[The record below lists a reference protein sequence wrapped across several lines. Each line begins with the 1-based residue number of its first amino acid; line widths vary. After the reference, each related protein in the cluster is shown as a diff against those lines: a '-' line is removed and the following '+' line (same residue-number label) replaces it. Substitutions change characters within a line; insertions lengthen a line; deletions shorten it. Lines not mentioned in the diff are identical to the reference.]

1 MATMELSGD
10 LLGGYAIVIYAG
22 LGSALSFSLVTGRLF
37 RLDRS
42 VWTSALTLIL
52 VTHISVVS
60 LMLLILRGADG
71 NGVFAAI
78 VRDLARNP
86 LLIAVVL
93 GMAVYLAAIDDIPVL
108 YDMTKILG
116 AAALT
121 IVLLCVGANIRVRAM
136 AAAALPI
143 WLSIAGKMV
152 IFPLLVGV
160 VALAIGLDP
169 LATMIA
175 MIFGAVPSAASAY
188 TLARQMRGDAP
199 TMAAIVTIQTAT
211 SFVTLALTLMLAQH
225 WLAI

>member
-1 MATMELSGD
+1 MELSGD

-37 RLDRS
+37 RLDRP

-116 AAALT
+116 AAALP

-143 WLSIAGKMV
+143 
-152 IFPLLVGV
+152 
-160 VALAIGLDP
+160 
-169 LATMIA
+169 
-175 MIFGAVPSAASAY
+175 
-188 TLARQMRGDAP
+188 
-199 TMAAIVTIQTAT
+199 
-211 SFVTLALTLMLAQH
+211 
-225 WLAI
+225 